1 MAKGHGKSSA
11 TSATKKKHAK
21 RHAGPVDEPTPKE
34 KKPKGKDRG
43 KKKEPKPKIFIA
55 PIKPAPIQPDPLE
68 TTGLAHKLP
77 ADLLVVLR
85 SFNKKA
91 QPTKIRALEELQSA
105 WVDKCQKESEDGPL
119 VYTLVEMLPVW
130 VRCAVYN
137 NGACFDHN
145 LASSRISPFYTSFSQ
160 DPRFDGF
167 VAYISSPN
175 LSCTRPD
182 PLLLT

>member
-21 RHAGPVDEPTPKE
+21 KHAGPVDEPIPKE

-43 KKKEPKPKIFIA
+43 RKKEPRQKIYIA
-55 PIKPAPIQPDPLE
+55 PVKPAPIQPDPLE
-68 TTGLAHKLP
+68 TTGLAHRLP

-91 QPTKIRALEELQSA
+91 QLTKIRALEELQSA
-105 WVDKCQKESEDGPL
+105 WVDNCQKEGEDGPL

-130 VRCAVYN
+130 LHHVSALFIHPSRRVRA
-137 NGACFDHN
+137 
-145 LASSRISPFYTSFSQ
+145 LTASLHTSLLQISPVRDQILFFLRETAT
-160 DPRFDGF
+160 P
-167 VAYISSPN
+167 
-175 LSCTRPD
+175 
-182 PLLLT
+182 

>member
-21 RHAGPVDEPTPKE
+21 KHAGPVTVDEPILKE

-91 QPTKIRALEELQSA
+91 QPTKIRGLEELQSA

-137 NGACFDHN
+137 NEHA
-145 LASSRISPFYTSFSQ
+145 LI
-160 DPRFDGF
+160 
-167 VAYISSPN
+167 II
-175 LSCTRPD
+175 
-182 PLLLT
+182 